1 MTPAIKPFIKDVS
14 VSSDDRGTF
23 VPFLKNANGLEEK
36 DGLQIKR
43 IYYVYNYGKS
53 IVRGF
58 HYHQQEW
65 KYFIIVSGAAK
76 FVAIDPN
83 NPEEKFTFISS
94 ARKPNLIV
102 IPPGYANGWVSLED
116 NTVLVC
122 GSTSSFE
129 ESIKDDQRFDPYK
142 WGDVWS
148 VKGR

>member
-102 IPPGYANGWVSLED
+102 
-116 NTVLVC
+116 LVC